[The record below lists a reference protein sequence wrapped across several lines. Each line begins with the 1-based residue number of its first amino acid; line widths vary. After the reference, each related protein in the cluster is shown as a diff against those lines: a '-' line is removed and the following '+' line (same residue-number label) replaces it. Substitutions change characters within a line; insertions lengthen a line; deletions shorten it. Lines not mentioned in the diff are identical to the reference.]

1 MALNKLSG
9 EILWEAEAEN
19 QAYMSPFTATVAG
32 QKQIILGAAR
42 EMQGRSLKDG
52 SLLWSVPW
60 NINYNNN
67 ISQPVV
73 IDEQHLFVSG
83 GYGHGCGR
91 LNAPRKMVRLKP
103 SSSGRTST

>member
-1 MALNKLSG
+1 
-9 EILWEAEAEN
+9 
-19 QAYMSPFTATVAG
+19 
-32 QKQIILGAAR
+32 
-42 EMQGRSLKDG
+42 MQGRSLKDG

-83 GYGHGCGR
+83 GYDT
-91 LNAPRKMVRLKP
+91 AAA
-103 SSSGRTST
+103 